1 MKLFVFAILLAV
13 ILVTTSIWSGNH
25 LTNACDRLLFQLA
38 QSNHVAFE
46 EHWKSFRKLA
56 AFLTPYDLIRNADA
70 NAENYLALVHANADS
85 SDVEAARQIL
95 CSSIRDVRRI
105 HDLSWELIF

>member
-1 MKLFVFAILLAV
+1 MKLLLFAILLSLLL
-13 ILVTTSIWSGNH
+13 IGWSIWSGCY
-25 LTNACDRLLFQLA
+25 LTDACDRLLFQLN
-38 QSNHVAFE
+38 QSDHASFNAHWHAF
-46 EHWKSFRKLA
+46 RDLA

-70 NAENYLALVHANADS
+70 NAQNYLALVHANADPA
-85 SDVEAARQIL
+85 DVEAARQIL